1 MSKFIQKYL
10 ELIYKSSYIE
20 YLKHNDIASM
30 LRAFLGAVYN
40 CFGTSAA
47 SKIMK
52 KFNLISDEWICALE
66 SDDLK
71 LKSDSY
77 NNYTKMV
84 ERFKTLK
91 FPDIDIK
98 LSHKLIEEKMKYTF
112 HEPNILAVALTHKSK
127 AKHKNG
133 SIWDDYNLMEFLGDS
148 VIKFFNCK
156 RIISNRKEFVKNK
169 EKNFTDIQ
177 RLKFIR
183 TASEKNILFRTL
195 QIYRDS
201 NLLELLLRKTFCL
214 AWSVWNQE
222 FISTFVTKQR
232 TKI

>member
-1 MSKFIQKYL
+1 
-10 ELIYKSSYIE
+10 
-20 YLKHNDIASM
+20 
-30 LRAFLGAVYN
+30 
-40 CFGTSAA
+40 
-47 SKIMK
+47 
-52 KFNLISDEWICALE
+52 
-66 SDDLK
+66 
-71 LKSDSY
+71 
-77 NNYTKMV
+77 MV

-183 TASEKNILFRTL
+183 TASEKNILFSL
-195 QIYRDS
+195 ICMKSGIYKYIRHETKNEDLIESYKVYIDS
-201 NLLELLLRKTFCL
+201 IDNDDVDFEVLNAYHIKML
-214 AWSVWNQE
+214 ADVIEAIIGAILVDSCKHSFSIFE
-222 FISTFVTKQR
+222 H
-232 TKI
+232 